1 MTTGNPIVVDVTRG
15 DAVESRHRAAAM
27 VVGADGRI
35 VAAWGDIDRPIFPRS
50 AVKPLQALAL
60 IETGAAERF
69 AVTDA
74 ELALAC
80 ASHGGE
86 PDHVGRVGA
95 WLSRMG
101 LGPDDLACGPH
112 TAMSEAEARR
122 MARAGETPS
131 RLHNNCSGKHAGFLA
146 AALHLGEPVAGYE
159 RPDHPVQRRVL
170 ATLTEMGGIGSNG
183 VG

>member
-1 MTTGNPIVVDVTRG
+1 MPQMNAENPIAVEVTRG
-15 DAVESRHRAAAM
+15 EAVESRHRARAA

-35 VAAWGDIDRPIFPRS
+35 VAAWGDIGRPIYPRS
-50 AVKPLQALAL
+50 AVKPLEALAL
-60 IETGAAERF
+60 VETGAAERF

-86 PDHVGRVGA
+86 PDHVGRVGT

-146 AALHLGEPVAGYE
+146 TALHGDEPTVGYE
-159 RPDHPVQRRVL
+159 LPDHPV
-170 ATLTEMGGIGSNG
+170 
-183 VG
+183 